1 MVDEPV
7 TEADVTRCTTA
18 RMVKASA
25 KDDHVTATFAAGS
38 PALPPPRIHQRVLFL
53 TLFSTLLLNIPA
65 APICVTVNMDT

>member
-25 KDDHVTATFAAGS
+25 KPDDHVTATFAAGPPTFS
-38 PALPPPRIHQRVLFL
+38 PPRVHQRVLFL
-53 TLFSTLLLNIPA
+53 TLFSTLLLNLLL
-65 APICVTVNMDT
+65 TSTSL